1 MKTKIIT
8 VFSLALL
15 LVFSNGFGC
24 ICNASEETAHVYLS
38 PSLVSADSIESGDTF
53 EINIQVENVTN
64 LWSWGLNLSWN
75 PDVLEMVGDPV
86 EGSFLSQGGSTLF
99 ITAPVDDDNGSI
111 PSISCNLL
119 SYSGTNGSGLLATV
133 EFQVINN
140 GSSNITI
147 DWLELYSND
156 EGDSIAI
163 PASLRGSAFNST
175 SPDDV
180 PLFDSPIILIVALV
194 TIGVLIVMIKQN
206 FKKHV

>member
-1 MKTKIIT
+1 MKTRNMT

-15 LVFSNGFGC
+15 LMFSNAFGC

-38 PSLVSADSIESGDTF
+38 PSVVSADSIESGDTF
-53 EINIQVENVTN
+53 EISIQVDNVTN

-75 PDVLEMVGDPV
+75 PDVLELVGDPV
-86 EGSFLSQGGSTLF
+86 EGTFLNQGGSTLF
-99 ITAPVDDDNGSI
+99 IAAPVDDANGSI

-133 EFQVINN
+133 DFQIVNS
-140 GSSNITI
+140 GSSDITI

-163 PASLRGSAFNST
+163 PATSEGSAFNST

-180 PLFDSPIILIVALV
+180 PTFDSPIILIVALA
-194 TIGVLIVMIKQN
+194 TTGVLIVMVKQKLKN
-206 FKKHV
+206 QL